1 MSGPVFLT
9 GLMGS
14 GKTTVGQL
22 LARRL
27 GWKWLDLDA
36 ALEKRNGMKVAK
48 IFEMEGEAAFRRLES
63 QELKRQARAQRT
75 VISCGGGVVLAP
87 ENRRVLKAGVTLYL
101 AASPEDA
108 GQAPSGR
115 PGPPKAPAPGPRSPS
130 RLCKA
135 LQRERAH
142 FYRACARFVLRASDP
157 PSTIA
162 GRAYQRVRSTLTP

>member
-36 ALEKRNGMKVAK
+36 ALERRSGMTVAK
-48 IFEMEGEAAFRRLES
+48 IFEARGEAAFRRLES

-75 VISCGGGVVLAP
+75 VISCGGGVVLAA
-87 ENRRVLKAGVTLYL
+87 ENRRVLKGALTLYL
-101 AASPEDA
+101 AASPRTLAKRLGGAQARQRPLLKGREA
-108 GQAPSGR
+108 G
-115 PGPPKAPAPGPRSPS
+115 PA
-130 RLCKA
+130 LQQ
-135 LQRERAH
+135 LQRERAR

-157 PSTIA
+157 PGVIA